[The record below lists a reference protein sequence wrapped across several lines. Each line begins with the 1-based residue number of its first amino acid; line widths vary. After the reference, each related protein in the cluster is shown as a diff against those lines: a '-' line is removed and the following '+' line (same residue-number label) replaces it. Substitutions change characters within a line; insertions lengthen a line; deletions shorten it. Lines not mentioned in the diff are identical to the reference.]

1 MGHNVHTKTGIKSK
15 LLEKAWQKGLV
26 QTLSVSL
33 GSQPGKLTG
42 GIHISCVDNASVYLR
57 ATAKLTLVHDSWE
70 KFPFQIRVSNADAHL
85 IG

>member
-33 GSQPGKLTG
+33 GSQPGKLQEEF
-42 GIHISCVDNASVYLR
+42 IS
-57 ATAKLTLVHDSWE
+57 LVRTMPLFISE
-70 KFPFQIRVSNADAHL
+70 QLPS
-85 IG
+85 